1 MGGKAGIR
9 VLPVR
14 GRKALN
20 LFVELPY
27 RLHEVEGMWVPPP
40 RRDVRMLLD
49 RNRHPFHEHAQVEYF
64 LARRDGECVG
74 RIAAIENHAHNQAHG
89 ERVGFFGF
97 LDAEQDE
104 EVFAALLGEAERWA
118 AARGLKA
125 LRGPCSFSTNE
136 ECGALVHGFM
146 APPAI
151 MTPWNTETYPRLIE
165 SAGYTKA
172 RDLISWWVWRDTLS
186 ERMVRVAGKLLEKLQ
201 RGGRQVTARHLN
213 MKDFGGE
220 LSRVRRVYNSAWEKN
235 WGFVPMTEA
244 EIEHMARELR
254 RIVVPELVQFVEV
267 DGEPVAFSL
276 TLPDYNIAL
285 RFMEG
290 RMGPRQIA
298 TFLLLRKHIHHCR
311 MMALGVVEE
320 FRNRGLE
327 ALLISETIKAGR
339 QLGYTSAELGWIL
352 EDNDPMNRAIASIG
366 AVHHKTHRI
375 YEKTLLP
382 GTPA

>member
-1 MGGKAGIR
+1 MGGEAGLR
-9 VLPVR
+9 VVAVR
-14 GRKALN
+14 SRKALKV
-20 LFVELPY
+20 FVELPY
-27 RLHEVEGMWVPPP
+27 RLHAGEGLWVPPP
-40 RRDVRMLLD
+40 RRDVRKLLD
-49 RNRHPFHEHAQVEYF
+49 RNRHPFHEHAEVEYF
-64 LARRDGECVG
+64 LALRGRRCVG

-104 EVFAALLGEAERWA
+104 AVFAALLRRAERWA
-118 AARGLKA
+118 EARGLEA

-136 ECGALVHGFM
+136 ECGALVEGFLV
-146 APPAI
+146 PPAV

-165 SAGYTKA
+165 SAGYQKA
-172 RDLISWWVWRDTLS
+172 RDLISWWVWRDTLN
-186 ERMVRVAGKLLEKLQ
+186 ERMLRVAGRLREKLE
-201 RGGRQVTARHLN
+201 RGGRRVTVRPLD
-213 MKDFGGE
+213 MKSFAEE
-220 LSRVRRVYNSAWEKN
+220 LSRVRKVYNSAWEKN

-254 RIVVPELVQFVEV
+254 PVVVPELVQFVEV
-267 DGEPVAFSL
+267 DGVPAAFSL
-276 TLPDYNIAL
+276 TLPDYNMAL

-327 ALLISETIKAGR
+327 ALLISETIRAGR
-339 QLGYTSAELGWIL
+339 RLGYSSAELGWIL
-352 EDNDPMNRAIASIG
+352 EDNAPMNRAIASVG

-375 YEKTLLP
+375 YEKSLRTDRQP
-382 GTPA
+382 